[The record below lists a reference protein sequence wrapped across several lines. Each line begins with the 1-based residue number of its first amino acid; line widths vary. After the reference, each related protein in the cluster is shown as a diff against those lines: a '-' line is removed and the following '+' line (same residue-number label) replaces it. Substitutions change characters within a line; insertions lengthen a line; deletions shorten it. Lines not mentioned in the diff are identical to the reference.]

1 MANPWWSGNNVNMN
15 QMEISNQLVLMRSGS
30 RQEFMPAAGDTTS
43 SGSQNPGSGGRD
55 EEGGYDGE
63 EENKAA
69 ARGQGTAPSGRR
81 ARGRPPGSKN
91 RPKPPVIIT
100 KESQDSLRSHVLEIR
115 GGCDV
120 VESLA
125 AFAHKR
131 RRGVSVLSGSGVVA
145 NVSFRQPAVPGG
157 VVTLEGRFE
166 ILSLSG
172 AFLPAPSPAGATAL
186 TVYLAGGQGQV
197 VGGIVVG
204 SLVASGPVLVI
215 AATFTNATYER
226 LPLQSPEEERFPPS
240 PVNETG
246 GRKTT
251 ETPPPAASAAAPL
264 YNLPL
269 NLLSNNG
276 HNNIPHE
283 FFWPIDSTPLPR
295 PPPSNY

>member
-30 RQEFMPAAGDTTS
+30 GQEFMPAAGDTTS
-43 SGSQNPGSGGRD
+43 SGSQNRGSGGGAQD
-55 EEGGYDGE
+55 EEEEYNGE
-63 EENKAA
+63 EQNAA
-69 ARGQGTAPSGRR
+69 AAPSGRR
-81 ARGRPPGSKN
+81 GRGRPPGSKN

-100 KESQDSLRSHVLEIR
+100 KESPDSLRSHVLEIS

-120 VESLA
+120 VGSLA
-125 AFAHKR
+125 AFAQKR
-131 RRGVSVLSGSGVVA
+131 RRGVSVLSGSGAVA
-145 NVSFRQPAVPGG
+145 NVTFRQPAVPGG

-215 AATFTNATYER
+215 VATFTNATYER
-226 LPLQSPEEERFPPS
+226 LPLQPPEGEWAPPS
-240 PVNETG
+240 PTG

-251 ETPPPAASAAAPL
+251 EAPPPAAAPL

-283 FFWPIDSTPLPR
+283 FFWSIDSTPLPR